1 MPPTTWPACLKA
13 ARWLLLPLAALIV
26 APAPAAD
33 EPAPFATVWRL
44 RGDLRAAGPAGAERS
59 LREGDSVRVGERL
72 RAAATGEAVLKTAD
86 AGYLA
91 VRPGAEFVAERFAAE
106 GGPGDNLTLRLVS
119 GGLRVITGW
128 IGRLNR
134 AGHRVVTP
142 TATIG
147 IRGTDHEPYVVS
159 AELARTLS
167 QRAGTYDKVNR
178 GGTTL
183 EVDGNAIDIDTG
195 KVGFVRAATPYKSR
209 ALMTLLLPVLLDK
222 VPDFYVPGAFDA
234 ELDALAEGVEADSQ
248 RRLDERRRAA
258 PSATPASPP
267 ASPAATSTPAEAP
280 QAVTPAAPAAPPS
293 ASPCEAPARDWL
305 ARLDAAIGRR
315 DARAVVDLFAPE
327 ATVKAHVRG
336 GDGALKT
343 LEFNR
348 EELARS
354 SVDAVLGLQDFRQ
367 RRPLIEGRPAEGAR
381 GCARVAVRSV
391 SIEQGMREG
400 KAYRFESLEEYLL
413 ERRAGRWLA
422 IRAETTQR

>member
-1 MPPTTWPACLKA
+1 MAGLCPQGGPGCHNQGARRYWAHRFLTITEMPPTTWPACLKA

-119 GGLRVITGW
+119 GGLRIITGW

-234 ELDALAEGVEADSQ
+234 ELDALAEGGRGRQ
-248 RRLDERRRAA
+248 
-258 PSATPASPP
+258 P
-267 ASPAATSTPAEAP
+267 
-280 QAVTPAAPAAPPS
+280 
-293 ASPCEAPARDWL
+293 APARGAAASRALGHSRLAARRARRDKHAGRSAPSHHAGSPSGSAKRL
-305 ARLDAAIGRR
+305 ALRGPGARLAGPTRCGHRTA
-315 DARAVVDLFAPE
+315 
-327 ATVKAHVRG
+327 
-336 GDGALKT
+336 
-343 LEFNR
+343 
-348 EELARS
+348 
-354 SVDAVLGLQDFRQ
+354 
-367 RRPLIEGRPAEGAR
+367 RRPCRRRPVRAGGNGEGP
-381 GCARVAVRSV
+381 CAR
-391 SIEQGMREG
+391 
-400 KAYRFESLEEYLL
+400 
-413 ERRAGRWLA
+413 RRR
-422 IRAETTQR
+422 RPQDP